1 MTEQV
6 LTFKEAFSILKRNAE
21 KLDNQTEPDIDQ
33 LMAIV
38 QESMQAYKTA
48 KNRIDAVQDA
58 LKATFNDADD

>member
-33 LMAIV
+33 LMTIV

-48 KNRIDAVQDA
+48 KSRIDAVQDA

>member
-21 KLDNQTEPDIDQ
+21 KLDNQTEPDIDH

-38 QESMQAYKTA
+38 QESMQAYKAA
-48 KNRIDAVQDA
+48 KGRIDAVQDA
-58 LKATFNDADD
+58 LKASFSDTDD

>member
-6 LTFKEAFSILKRNAE
+6 LTFKEAFSILKHNAE
-21 KLDNQTEPDIDQ
+21 KLDNQAEPDIDH

-38 QESMQAYKTA
+38 QESMQAYKAA
-48 KNRIDAVQDA
+48 KGRIDAVQDA

>member
-21 KLDNQTEPDIDQ
+21 KLDNQTEPDIDH

-38 QESMQAYKTA
+38 QESMQAYKAA
-48 KNRIDAVQDA
+48 KSRIDAVQDA
-58 LKATFNDADD
+58 LKATFSDADD

>member
-21 KLDNQTEPDIDQ
+21 KLDNQTEPDIDH

-38 QESMQAYKTA
+38 QESMQAYKAA
-48 KNRIDAVQDA
+48 KDRIDAVQNA

>member
-48 KNRIDAVQDA
+48 KSRIDAVQDA